1 MTRIFSDRAPSGDAA
16 PVGRGATTRSHG
28 IEVLEGR
35 SSNAHACRSTF
46 QHLESCLRQTHPASV
61 DSRSAVFPS
70 FSSREKGP
78 QRTSREGINPSPT
91 DSPNDTVRVGRTPL
105 YVPSKKKRV
114 AGPVSRRRSRRA
126 LGATSRDG
134 GWPGRTPA
142 FGSDTRRHGGGGRR
156 PSPTPPS
163 EPPTRVIREIRVQ
176 NCDAAMTQI
185 QCDGSAKSPKIRVH
199 PRPINAMDPC
209 DPRDPCSNWD
219 ECDAVRRS
227 NGRRKWRYCVA
238 SMVAARSSAVI
249 PPPSRQSGLP
259 AACTPKMCSTDVRM
273 SSESMLRS

>member
-105 YVPSKKKRV
+105 YVPSKKKSGRPRV
-114 AGPVSRRRSRRA
+114 AQAEPSCPWRDEPGRWVAGTNAGVRIGHTPSRWRRSETVADSAVRAPNPCHPRNPPPKLRRCDD
-126 LGATSRDG
+126 SNPMR
-134 GWPGRTPA
+134 W
-142 FGSDTRRHGGGGRR
+142 
-156 PSPTPPS
+156 
-163 EPPTRVIREIRVQ
+163 IREIPKNPRSSAS
-176 NCDAAMTQI
+176 NK
-185 QCDGSAKSPKIRVH
+185 CDGS
-199 PRPINAMDPC
+199 
-209 DPRDPCSNWD
+209 
-219 ECDAVRRS
+219 VRS
-227 NGRRKWRYCVA
+227 
-238 SMVAARSSAVI
+238 ARSVFKL
-249 PPPSRQSGLP
+249 G
-259 AACTPKMCSTDVRM
+259 
-273 SSESMLRS
+273 